1 MRVAVGNTRAM
12 LRLPIT
18 VSAALL
24 VLGCGAEKRGIAGAS
39 CSASSDCEASLQ
51 CVSNVCVDVDQ
62 LKAVAKTME
71 DAANAKADE
80 DRRAREELVAALKQ
94 LKEQQDKIQ
103 SEKAELEGK
112 LDKVTDEAERAS
124 LIAQIQAKDAE
135 LAANAAKMRSRAN
148 VDTKPVLEVKNTPD
162 PLDGL

>member
-1 MRVAVGNTRAM
+1 
-12 LRLPIT
+12 
-18 VSAALL
+18 
-24 VLGCGAEKRGIAGAS
+24 
-39 CSASSDCEASLQ
+39 
-51 CVSNVCVDVDQ
+51 
-62 LKAVAKTME
+62 ME

-80 DRRAREELVAALKQ
+80 DRRAREELLAALEQ

-124 LIAQIQAKDAE
+124 LLAQIQAKDAE
-135 LAANAAKMRSRAN
+135 LVANAAKMKSKAN
-148 VDTKPVLEVKNTPD
+148 VHTKSALEVKKTPD

>member
-1 MRVAVGNTRAM
+1 MGNTRAM

-18 VSAALL
+18 VSAVLL

-80 DRRAREELVAALKQ
+80 ERRAREELITALKQ
-94 LKEQQDKIQ
+94 LKEEQDKIQ
-103 SEKAELEGK
+103 REKVELEGK
-112 LDKVTDEAERAS
+112 LDEVTDEAERAS
-124 LIAQIQAKDAE
+124 LLAQIQAKDAE
-135 LAANAAKMRSRAN
+135 LAANAAKQRSSAK
-148 VDTKPVLEVKNTPD
+148 VDTKPAP
-162 PLDGL
+162 